1 MAKKID
7 IQVKAR
13 GAKKAGQE
21 LGKVDSRLKGLAKSA
36 GLAAAG
42 FFGGRALLSGMKEA
56 IRLAGIQEQAE
67 KKLAVALGGTS
78 TALLK
83 QASALQQVTTF
94 GDEAILG
101 VQASLAAFI
110 KNEDQIKKATVAT
123 LDMAVAMG
131 MDLKAAGDLVAKT
144 LGSSTNAMSRY
155 GIEVN
160 GAVGSTERLES
171 LTNNVAKLFGG
182 QAKAQAETL
191 AGSIEQMKNAIG
203 DTAEALGRLLAP
215 AITNIAVSMKAAAE
229 KVGSFFQEMT
239 ETSLETSIRELQS
252 LGVNTLN
259 LELAFAKA
267 ESAKVKYL
275 AVGLREEEEISANL
289 ENAANKRVELMGQL
303 ANQQANLLVDSSS
316 EEQLRQEILNAQIT
330 LGLRTAETG
339 AQVKKEARETI
350 ANNEAKL
357 ATIESLNN
365 QIQIQAEII
374 EQDQNDLEITQK
386 AEASKS
392 HVLALEKA
400 ILESK
405 KEGVELEDTE
415 DSGTPDLSDFD
426 IYVEKQQKI
435 VDLKAKEAD
444 LVSQLIEKERS
455 LAESLGLVV
464 NAEEAAKKAKE
475 EKLKLLQD
483 ELRQAALVQGSA
495 QDAMKAVVRAE
506 SMEAVSGLIASIL
519 KDVPFPFNLVLAAG
533 AGATASK
540 LIDKGLSSFAQGG
553 DFVTSGPQMMMVGD
567 NPGGR
572 ERVQV
577 TPLSSPNQNGPQ
589 QGLTVNISSP
599 LLDDSVVDS
608 LIPKIEKAVG
618 RGQSNL
624 IIG

>member
-589 QGLTVNISSP
+589 QGLTVNISGGVVQ
-599 LLDDSVVDS
+599 DDYVRNE
-608 LIPKIEKAVG
+608 LIPALNKATG
-618 RGQSNL
+618 TGASLNA
-624 IIG
+624 